1 MNESSRPRTRA
12 TAQRARPSVDN
23 MDDPTESF
31 MRGLE
36 GAASI
41 VTMMDTIKQGLE
53 ARGWD
58 APFAQQA
65 AINAFNNIAAMQ
77 VAEINA
83 GLKR

>member
-1 MNESSRPRTRA
+1 
-12 TAQRARPSVDN
+12 
-23 MDDPTESF
+23 